1 MKKLTMAFLFVFASL
16 LVFTSFNGCGDEDVV
31 TNNPVTTTK
40 GVFVLYEGSYGQ
52 PTSYDYAFIDTGLDT
67 VFSNVYQNSNSGAA
81 LNSFP
86 DGMQLLGNDIFI
98 TAQGTYNQPGS
109 LYKINSTTN
118 QPILTQ
124 PSIGKNPY
132 NFVFANGNMY
142 ITNTASDYVKVVD
155 MNFNTVVDS
164 ISVGF
169 NPADIL
175 FANGNVFVC
184 KQAFTFENSLAVI
197 NSTNQVSKIFFQ
209 GPPVS
214 IALNSGKVYV
224 STFGY
229 KKLFVVDASTAQLV
243 DSISTSVSQAG
254 IGYLASGSAGTLYM
268 LGTDTAFQYMQ
279 GVSIYRVDLVS
290 KTIDPGFNV
299 SVTGTDVIYGI
310 DYDAV
315 ENKIYIAIAKGNAN
329 GEVRIYS
336 TSGVLLKT
344 YSDIGGKYPRR
355 FAFKY

>member
-1 MKKLTMAFLFVFASL
+1 MKKLTSALLLFINSFFI
-16 LVFTSFNGCGDEDVV
+16 FTSLNGCGDEDIV
-31 TNNPVTTTK
+31 TNDPVTTTK
-40 GVFVLYEGSYGQ
+40 GVFVLYEGSFGQ
-52 PTSYDYAFIDTGLDT
+52 PQSYDYGFIDVTTDS
-67 VFSNVYQNSNSGAA
+67 VYSNVYQNSNGGSA

-86 DGMQLLGNDIFI
+86 NGLQLLGNDLYIS
-98 TAQGTYNQPGS
+98 AQGTFNQPGS

-118 QPILTQ
+118 QSILTQ

-132 NFVFANGNMY
+132 NFVFANGNIY

-175 FANGNVFVC
+175 YSSGNIFVG
-184 KQAFTFENSLAVI
+184 KQTYTFENSLAVI
-197 NSTNQVSKIFFQ
+197 NSTNQVNKLFFQ

-214 IALNSGKVYV
+214 IALNSGNVYV

-229 KKLFVVDASTAQLV
+229 KKLFVVDASTALV
-243 DSISTSVSQAG
+243 TDSISMPVTQAG
-254 IGYLASGSAGTLYM
+254 IGYLASGSTNTMYV

-279 GVSIYRVDLVS
+279 GVSIYKVDLVS

-315 ENKIYIAIAKGNAN
+315 ENKIYIAIAKGNNN
-329 GEVRIYS
+329 GEVRVYDP
-336 TSGVLLKT
+336 SGTLLKT
-344 YSDIGGKYPRR
+344 YTDIGGKYPRR

>member
-1 MKKLTMAFLFVFASL
+1 MKKLTMAFLFVFGSL
-16 LVFTSFNGCGDEDVV
+16 LVFTSFNGCGEEEIV

-40 GVFVLYEGSYGQ
+40 GVFVLYEGTFGQ
-52 PTSYDYAFIDTGLDT
+52 PASYDYAFIDTGLDT
-67 VFSNVYQNSNSGAA
+67 VFSNVYQNSNGGSA

-86 DGMQLLGNDIFI
+86 NGMQLMDNDLYIS
-98 TAQGTYNQPGS
+98 AQGTFNQPGS

-118 QPILTQ
+118 QPIHIQ

-132 NFVFANGNMY
+132 NFVFANGNIY
-142 ITNTASDYVKVVD
+142 VTNSASDYVKVVD

-175 FANGNVFVC
+175 YSGGNIFVG
-184 KQAFTFENSLAVI
+184 KQTYTFENSLAVI
-197 NSTNQVSKIFFQ
+197 NSSHQVNKIFFP
-209 GPPVS
+209 GAPVS
-214 IALNSGKVYV
+214 IALNSGKVYI

-229 KKLFVVDASTAQLV
+229 RKLFVVDASTAQV
-243 DSISTSVSQAG
+243 TDSISMPVTQAG
-254 IGYLASGSAGTLYM
+254 IGYLASGSANTMYV

-279 GVSIYRVDLVS
+279 GVSIYKVDLLS
-290 KTIDPGFNV
+290 KTIDAGFTVN
-299 SVTGTDVIYGI
+299 VTGTDVIYGI

-315 ENKIYIAIAKGNAN
+315 ENKIYTAIAKGNAN
-329 GEVRIYS
+329 GEVRVYS
-336 TSGVLLKT
+336 TSGTLLKT
-344 YSDIGGKYPRR
+344 YGDIGGKYPRR

>member
-1 MKKLTMAFLFVFASL
+1 MKKLTSVLLLFITSFFI
-16 LVFTSFNGCGDEDVV
+16 FTSLNGCGDEDIV
-31 TNNPVTTTK
+31 TNDPVTTTK
-40 GVFVLYEGSYGQ
+40 GVFVLYEGSFGQ

-67 VFSNVYQNSNSGAA
+67 VFSNVYQNSNSGAT

-86 DGMQLLGNDIFI
+86 NGMVLSGNELFI
-98 TAQGTYNQPGS
+98 ASQGTFGQPGS
-109 LYKINSTTN
+109 MYKINSTTN
-118 QPILTQ
+118 QLITSS
-124 PSIGKNPY
+124 PSIGNNPY
-132 NFVFANGNMY
+132 NFAFANGNIY
-142 ITNTASDYVKVVD
+142 ITNTGSDYVKVTD
-155 MNFNTVVDS
+155 MNFSIVIDS
-164 ISVGF
+164 LSVGF

-175 FANGNVFVC
+175 FADGNVFIG
-184 KQAFTFENSLAVI
+184 KQTFSFENSLAVI
-197 NSTNQVSKIFFQ
+197 NATNLISKIFFP

-229 KKLFVVDASTAQLV
+229 KKIFVVDASTAQLV
-243 DSISTSVSQAG
+243 DSISTPVTQAG
-254 IGYLASGSAGTLYM
+254 IGYLASGSAGTLYV

-279 GVSIYRVDLVS
+279 GVSMYKVDLVS

-299 SVTGTDVIYGI
+299 GVTGTDVIYGI

-315 ENKIYIAIAKGNAN
+315 ENKIYTAIAKGNNN
-329 GEVRIYS
+329 GEVRVYDPAG
-336 TSGVLLKT
+336 TLLKT